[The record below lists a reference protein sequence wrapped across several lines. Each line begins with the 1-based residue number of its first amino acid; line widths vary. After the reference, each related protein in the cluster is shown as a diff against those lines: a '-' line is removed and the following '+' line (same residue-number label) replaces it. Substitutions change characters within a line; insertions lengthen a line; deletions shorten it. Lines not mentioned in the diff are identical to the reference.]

1 MLKEL
6 GVFNSVIYKDDLN
19 MSLVSMWSLYR
30 HVHVVSFLK
39 GGGGLIQKMLTSKKQ
54 NKTKK
59 PNSPNR
65 ENPNLKKS
73 GWRATPPI
81 PSPGPDAYK
90 MYLQNM
96 NIWITKD

>member
-39 GGGGLIQKMLTSKKQ
+39 GGGAHPKNVCEQK
-54 NKTKK
+54 
-59 PNSPNR
+59 
-65 ENPNLKKS
+65 EKKS
-73 GWRATPPI
+73 
-81 PSPGPDAYK
+81 
-90 MYLQNM
+90 
-96 NIWITKD
+96 

>member
-39 GGGGLIQKMLTSKKQ
+39 GGGGVNSSKY
-54 NKTKK
+54 
-59 PNSPNR
+59 S
-65 ENPNLKKS
+65 
-73 GWRATPPI
+73 
-81 PSPGPDAYK
+81 
-90 MYLQNM
+90 
-96 NIWITKD
+96 

>member
-39 GGGGLIQKMLTSKKQ
+39 GGGLIQKMLTSKKQ
-54 NKTKK
+54 NQKKTQK
-59 PNSPNR
+59 
-65 ENPNLKKS
+65 
-73 GWRATPPI
+73 
-81 PSPGPDAYK
+81 
-90 MYLQNM
+90 
-96 NIWITKD
+96 NIEKVMWVEI

>member
-39 GGGGLIQKMLTSKKQ
+39 GGGGAHPKNVCEQK
-54 NKTKK
+54 
-59 PNSPNR
+59 
-65 ENPNLKKS
+65 EKKS
-73 GWRATPPI
+73 
-81 PSPGPDAYK
+81 
-90 MYLQNM
+90 
-96 NIWITKD
+96 